1 MSEMSLFRALVE
13 RFLVGFLWVNVALLG
28 AVGYGISN
36 QGTAIV
42 AGALILAGGAS
53 LAVKLQPGSAAARHC
68 VGVALM
74 GLVSLMV
81 FAFEGHGWQIDMH
94 MYFFAALAMLT
105 AFCDWRTL
113 LLAAGTVAV
122 HHLLL
127 NVLYP
132 AAVFPGGA
140 ALGRVLLHAAIVVA
154 EVGVLCWVSWRLS
167 LAFDHSEEALRG
179 MAEAQS
185 ATEAAT
191 AERERTAAAERAKRQ
206 ALRADLA
213 QRFQDRVGSI
223 VANLSGVAQTTRQ
236 SALEVDRRLEEV
248 GSRLSTVL
256 DRTGKVVAEVD
267 QVAGSADELIGSV
280 TEVNRHIRES
290 TTLAGNAV
298 EEVQR
303 TNATVES
310 LAQAAHRIGDVVN
323 LIQDIAAQTNLLA
336 LNATIEAARAGDAGK
351 GFAVVAGEVKHLA
364 SQTARA
370 TEEIGA
376 QIAEI
381 QSVTGGAVQA
391 IRDIGATIERI
402 EQAIATIATAS
413 ERQTSS
419 IDTISRSARVA
430 VGAVEEV
437 GSNIGEVTG
446 FTESLAAISTRQTE
460 QASSMASDVD
470 GLVSQVDDFVGEV
483 RRG

>member
-1 MSEMSLFRALVE
+1 
-13 RFLVGFLWVNVALLG
+13 
-28 AVGYGISN
+28 
-36 QGTAIV
+36 
-42 AGALILAGGAS
+42 
-53 LAVKLQPGSAAARHC
+53 
-68 VGVALM
+68 
-74 GLVSLMV
+74 MV
-81 FAFEGHGWQIDMH
+81 FAFEGHPWQVDMH

-113 LLAAGTVAV
+113 LLSAAVVAL
-122 HHLLL
+122 HHLTL
-127 NVLYP
+127 NFLYP
-132 AAVFPGGA
+132 DAVFPGGA
-140 ALGRVLLHAAIVVA
+140 ALGRVLLHALIVVI
-154 EVGVLCWVSWRLS
+154 EVGMLCWVSWRLS
-167 LAFDHSEEALRG
+167 LAFNKSEVALRG

-191 AERERTAAAERAKRQ
+191 LEREQTAQAERSKRQ

-213 QRFQDRVGSI
+213 QRFQDRVGGI
-223 VANLSGVAQTTRQ
+223 IANLSGVAQTTRQ

-248 GSRLSTVL
+248 GARLSTVL
-256 DRTGKVVAEVD
+256 DRTGQVVAEVD
-267 QVAGSADELIGSV
+267 QVAGSADELVGSV
-280 TEVNRHIRES
+280 AEVTRYIAES
-290 TTLAGNAV
+290 TSLAGSAV
-298 EEVQR
+298 EEVHR

-310 LAQAAHRIGDVVN
+310 LADAAHKIGDVVG
-323 LIQDIAAQTNLLA
+323 LIQNIAAQTNLLA

-364 SQTARA
+364 TQTARA

-391 IRDIGATIERI
+391 IRDIGATIGRI
-402 EQAIATIATAS
+402 EQAIGTIAAAAD
-413 ERQTSS
+413 RQSAS

-460 QASSMASDVD
+460 QASHMASDVD
-470 GLVSQVDDFVGEV
+470 GLVGQVDAFVGEV